1 MLLPILRAWACKD
14 MDICFMFVAAA
25 EAFTCEVLLAFVEE
39 GFGGEELVYYF
50 HSGDLVCAG
59 ELVEFHFDCSPFD
72 GVEGIGEVGDGFLNS
87 GFKTVSVSVLL
98 DLVWNV
104 SYNG

>member
-1 MLLPILRAWACKD
+1 
-14 MDICFMFVAAA
+14 MFVAAS

-59 ELVEFHFDCSPFD
+59 ELVKCHFDCSPFD
-72 GVEGIGEVGDGFLNS
+72 GVEDVGEIRKGGLNTC
-87 GFKTVSVSVLL
+87 FETVSVSVLL
-98 DLVWNV
+98 NFVGNV
-104 SYNG
+104 PYYGEVR